1 MEIKEKIKTVEH
13 FEEVV
18 KKNKED
24 LSNIDVFINILN
36 GKYCEADKY
45 VTIDIK
51 HTRDELTGIYCNTE
65 VAVKFLKSIRK
76 DVENRVKDFEL
87 ALEKAKKELKE
98 IL

>member
-1 MEIKEKIKTVEH
+1 MSIKEMIKTVEH

-24 LSNIDVFINILN
+24 LSNIDVFINILD

-65 VAVKFLKSIRK
+65 VAVKFLKDIRA
-76 DVENRVKDFEL
+76 DIENRVKEFEI

-98 IL
+98 ML

>member
-1 MEIKEKIKTVEH
+1 MSIKEMMKAVEH

-24 LSNIDVFINILN
+24 LSNIDVFINILD

-65 VAVKFLKSIRK
+65 VAVKFLKGIRV
-76 DVENRVKDFEL
+76 DIENRVKEFEV
-87 ALEKAKKELKE
+87 ALEKTKKELKE
-98 IL
+98 ML